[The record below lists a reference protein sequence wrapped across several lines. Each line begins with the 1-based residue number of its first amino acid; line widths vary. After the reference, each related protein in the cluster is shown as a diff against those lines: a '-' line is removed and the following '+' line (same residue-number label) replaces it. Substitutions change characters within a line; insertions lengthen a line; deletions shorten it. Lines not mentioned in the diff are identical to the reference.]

1 LGTAGLALRSC
12 APFLRSGL
20 SIYRDGLGHAV
31 SESRRGPDDAPLLWT
46 FLARGIA
53 TRVVR
58 AALRPAL
65 EDFQHAARTQSTD
78 GAEVLRAATGLGAPA
93 VDSIFEEGR
102 ATFRSIPD
110 QVVAGS
116 AWTKDWRMELDHA
129 AVLYALVRL
138 RKPSVI
144 VETGIADGFSS
155 RVLLTA
161 LAANGSGR
169 LVSLDVRSGTGGLVP
184 PELRGAWRPVIVDPR
199 RSIQGLTEVLRSEA
213 PIDLFLHDS
222 RHTYGHMLREYR
234 AAWPCLRP
242 GGILLSDDADSTWSF
257 LDFARAQHLPVLA
270 YVGSRKVFGLL
281 PKPASAASG

>member
-1 LGTAGLALRSC
+1 
-12 APFLRSGL
+12 
-20 SIYRDGLGHAV
+20 V
-31 SESRRGPDDAPLLWT
+31 SEPRRGPDDAPLLWT
-46 FLARGIA
+46 FLARGFA
-53 TRVVR
+53 TRVIR
-58 AALRPAL
+58 GALRPSL
-65 EDFQHAARTQSTD
+65 EEFQRVARAQSTD
-78 GAEVLRAATGLGAPA
+78 GAEVLRAATGLGSPA

-102 ATFRSIPD
+102 SAFRSIPD

-129 AVLYALVRL
+129 AILYALVRL
-138 RKPSVI
+138 RKPRVV

-169 LVSLDVRSGTGGLVP
+169 LASLDVRSGTGGLVP
-184 PELRGAWRPVIVDPR
+184 PELRAVWRPVIVDPR
-199 RSIQGLTEVLRSEA
+199 RGIEGLIELLRSEG

-222 RHTYGHMLREYR
+222 RHSYGHMLREFH

-242 GGILLSDDADSTWSF
+242 GGMLLSDDADSTYSF
-257 LDFARAQHLPVLA
+257 LDFAKGQHLPIIA

-281 PKPASAASG
+281 PKPSPAPAR